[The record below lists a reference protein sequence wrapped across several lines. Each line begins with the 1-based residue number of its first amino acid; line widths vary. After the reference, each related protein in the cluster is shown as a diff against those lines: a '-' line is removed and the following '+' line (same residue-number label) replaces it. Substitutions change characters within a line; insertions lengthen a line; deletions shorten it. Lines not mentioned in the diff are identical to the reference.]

1 MRRLKNRQ
9 RAKRARMLCF
19 ITSLLLIVTLILN
32 NAFNKTEPIILV
44 LCENQFKNIITSTV
58 YSLTEEINM
67 DNIVKPVY
75 SNENR
80 IVSLTTDTSTLNN
93 ITKMI
98 VDGLEDRIGG
108 KDINIEIPI
117 GDVIGDSLSLGQGPS
132 FVLQINQYKSTHAEI
147 ISNFTESGIN
157 QTIHSLS
164 LYLEVESVVLLPG
177 LNTEKIKACL
187 SLPLSET
194 LIVGDT
200 PLSYFNPYSLK

>member
-9 RAKRARMLCF
+9 RANRARLLF
-19 ITSLLLIVTLILN
+19 IIASLLLCVTLILN
-32 NAFNKTEPIILV
+32 NAFNKTEPILLTI
-44 LCENQFKNIITSTV
+44 CENRFRNLITSCV
-58 YSLTEEINM
+58 YSLTEDIDMN
-67 DNIVKPVY
+67 NIVIPVY
-75 SNENR
+75 SEQNR
-80 IVSLTTDTSTLNN
+80 IVSLTTDTAVLNH
-93 ITKMI
+93 ITRTI
-98 VDGLEDRIGG
+98 VDGLEKEVGE
-108 KDINIEIPI
+108 KDINIKIPI

-147 ISNFTESGIN
+147 ISKFTESGIN

-200 PLSYFNPYSLK
+200 PSAYFNPYSQK